1 MIYITL
7 AAQIMAAVAMIVH
20 VPQTVIDNEGTVGR
34 CHPYPGAVAADCL
47 ELIGNM
53 LDDNVV
59 KWCQENSPDV
69 ITLRECSI
77 VSKCT
82 KGPITYTSSQA
93 VRQALT
99 AIGACALFDYGSISG
114 DYTADNG
121 MKTCYL
127 YPGSW
132 VIFSHGF
139 VVPLSATC

>member
-7 AAQIMAAVAMIVH
+7 AAQITAAIAMIIH
-20 VPQTVIDNEGTVGR
+20 APQTVTINGGTVGE

-47 ELIGNM
+47 ELIGHM
-53 LDDNVV
+53 LNDNVRL
-59 KWCQENSPDV
+59 CCRENSLDV
-69 ITLRECSI
+69 MTLRECSV

-82 KGPITYTSSQA
+82 KGPIIYTGGQV

-99 AIGACALFDYGSISG
+99 AIGACALSDYGSISG

-127 YPGSW
+127 YPGS
-132 VIFSHGF
+132 
-139 VVPLSATC
+139 

>member
-7 AAQIMAAVAMIVH
+7 AAQITTAVAMIIH
-20 VPQTVIDNEGTVGR
+20 VPQTVTANGGTVGE

-47 ELIGNM
+47 ELIGHM
-53 LDDNVV
+53 LNDNVRL
-59 KWCQENSPDV
+59 CCRENFLDV
-69 ITLRECSI
+69 MTLRECSI

-82 KGPITYTSSQA
+82 KGPTIYTGGQV

-99 AIGACALFDYGSISG
+99 AIGACALSDYGSISG

-127 YPGSW
+127 YPGS
-132 VIFSHGF
+132 
-139 VVPLSATC
+139 